1 MSNPVSEPVNVRI
14 LDREYT
20 VGVDPNERDSLL
32 SAARLL
38 DARMRE
44 VRGSNRMAAVDRVA
58 VLAALNL
65 AHELQQLRDEQQAR
79 NREVERTLQDLHR
92 KLDSALG
99 TP

>member
-1 MSNPVSEPVNVRI
+1 MGTLSRRKD
-14 LDREYT
+14 LDGLITKYAE
-20 VGVDPNERDSLL
+20 NWEIS
-32 SAARLL
+32 
-38 DARMRE
+38 
-44 VRGSNRMAAVDRVA
+44 RMAAVDRVA

>member
-1 MSNPVSEPVNVRI
+1 MSEAVTIRI

-20 VGVDPNERDSLL
+20 VGVDPEQRDSLL
-32 SAARLL
+32 AAARLL
-38 DARMRE
+38 ETKMRE

-65 AHELQQLRDEQQAR
+65 AHELQQLRDEQHAR

-92 KLDSALG
+92 KLDGALG
-99 TP
+99 AP

>member
-1 MSNPVSEPVNVRI
+1 MNQPASEPVNVRI

-20 VGVDPNERDSLL
+20 VGVNPDERDSLL

-38 DARMRE
+38 ETKMRE

-65 AHELQQLRDEQQAR
+65 AHELEQLRNENASRD
-79 NREVERTLQDLHR
+79 RELARTLVELNRRID
-92 KLDSALG
+92 ALASD
-99 TP
+99 